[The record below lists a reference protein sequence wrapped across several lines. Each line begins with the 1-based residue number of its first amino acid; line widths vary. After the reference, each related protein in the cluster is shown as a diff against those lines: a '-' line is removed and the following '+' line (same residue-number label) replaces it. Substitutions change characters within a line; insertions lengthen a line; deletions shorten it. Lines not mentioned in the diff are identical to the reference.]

1 MRHPHSAPRSDV
13 SPSLV
18 RAELERILGSDLFS
32 RSDRLSAFL
41 RYIVEATLSDH
52 GDSLKEHV
60 IAVELYGK
68 SADFDTAADPIV
80 RVDARRLRDKL
91 REYYATAPSG
101 GIVISVPKGSYLPV
115 FEPHAVTRGPLAAA
129 PRASRWLP
137 TAIALV
143 LIGGMVWL
151 VTARLTH
158 RSAPAWR
165 QLTVTSFPGSEEDP
179 YVSPD
184 GNFVVFSWPGP
195 VPNINTDIWVKAV
208 EGDALRQ
215 LTSTPDAS
223 EKYPVWSPDG
233 RHIAFNR
240 IVNGASNV
248 YMVSALGGPERQIAE
263 RGGDVS
269 WLPDGQSLVMSSR
282 ASNGRSALVHHRL
295 ETGGRRQLTE
305 APAGFSDFRPRVSPD
320 GRTLAFQR
328 HGDGRSALFVKTMAG
343 GQPTLLGDWYRGPL
357 GGLSWTPDGR
367 EILFGRPEM
376 SGRRMVRV
384 PAGGGEPVA
393 VAAAPLGS
401 VNPSMSL
408 PRADGTFRLALSGG
422 VVDVGLR
429 MVDLQAPRQGATIA
443 AAEPFCDATRMD
455 VPGRF
460 SPDGA
465 HVAFVSD
472 RSGTQQV
479 WVAGRDGSGLR
490 SVTTFTDSTIN
501 VASWSPDNEFV
512 IVDANVAGNTDIY
525 AVPVNGG
532 TVRRMTQGP
541 SAETDAEWSRDG
553 RWIYYASNESGATAI
568 WKMPAGGGAPVR
580 LTSEVGF
587 EPHESPDG
595 RTLYFV
601 DARRTYGL
609 GPVAT
614 LKQIPVDGGTSSVV
628 EARVMPGA
636 WAVTDT
642 GIVFVA
648 GRPNQDVSHQ
658 PDVLAVYDFAERR
671 VHQLGVLPFRV
682 TPAGASRF
690 LTVSRDGR
698 WAVAS
703 HVDKWDRD
711 VLVIDNFR

>member
-1 MRHPHSAPRSDV
+1 
-13 SPSLV
+13 
-18 RAELERILGSDLFS
+18 
-32 RSDRLSAFL
+32 
-41 RYIVEATLSDH
+41 
-52 GDSLKEHV
+52 
-60 IAVELYGK
+60 
-68 SADFDTAADPIV
+68 
-80 RVDARRLRDKL
+80 
-91 REYYATAPSG
+91 
-101 GIVISVPKGSYLPV
+101 
-115 FEPHAVTRGPLAAA
+115 
-129 PRASRWLP
+129 
-137 TAIALV
+137 
-143 LIGGMVWL
+143 
-151 VTARLTH
+151 
-158 RSAPAWR
+158 
-165 QLTVTSFPGSEEDP
+165 
-179 YVSPD
+179 
-184 GNFVVFSWPGP
+184 
-195 VPNINTDIWVKAV
+195 
-208 EGDALRQ
+208 
-215 LTSTPDAS
+215 
-223 EKYPVWSPDG
+223 
-233 RHIAFNR
+233 
-240 IVNGASNV
+240 
-248 YMVSALGGPERQIAE
+248 
-263 RGGDVS
+263 
-269 WLPDGQSLVMSSR
+269 
-282 ASNGRSALVHHRL
+282 
-295 ETGGRRQLTE
+295 
-305 APAGFSDFRPRVSPD
+305 
-320 GRTLAFQR
+320 
-328 HGDGRSALFVKTMAG
+328 
-343 GQPTLLGDWYRGPL
+343 
-357 GGLSWTPDGR
+357 
-367 EILFGRPEM
+367 M

-429 MVDLQAPRQGATIA
+429 IVNLQAPRQGTTIA

-472 RSGTQQV
+472 RGGTQQV

-525 AVPVNGG
+525 AVPINGG

-541 SAETDAEWSRDG
+541 AAETDAEWSRDG
-553 RWIYYASNESGATAI
+553 RWIYYASNQSGATAI